1 MGSKTI
7 FLVVLAVGCAVAF
20 ADPRAVK
27 AGSLSVVYPPT
38 PRSDAADSYFG
49 RAVPDPYR
57 WLEATQSAQVKHWLS
72 LETQLTSESLAD
84 LPNRQAFRSTIL
96 GLMSAPYDS
105 VPDRG
110 KYASIFS
117 RTIAGASQPLLMVIR
132 NGRTSTLLDPNA
144 RWRGS
149 STLLAQW
156 FISPDGRTVAYA
168 TNAAGSGWLR
178 WHTLSTRSGA
188 DLVGAVVGTPDWA
201 PIAWARDSSG
211 FYYGGYGSE
220 RERQPGSPVGKG
232 FAAFFHRIGTLQ
244 SQDKLVYDFPNHPN
258 WLAYANE
265 SWDGRYLILG
275 AVEGSG
281 SGGNLVAVRD
291 LRRSPNRTVML
302 RPLGDAQYSYIDNV
316 GTVLYFSTT
325 DDAPKGKL
333 VAIDLRNP
341 SLEQDVISERSDV
354 LENVTAVGGRFIVR
368 YLHDV
373 ASQLK
378 VFARS
383 GKLLHNVDL
392 PGLGTSSDLVGEP
405 SDPRAYYSFS
415 SPTDPST
422 VFDYDVRT
430 NKSTVYSRRRSPFG
444 PAEYV
449 TQELFAISS
458 GGVRV
463 PVFVA
468 HRRGLKLDHST
479 PTMLTGYG
487 GFGDAYH
494 PVWQNLSAAWL
505 ANGGV
510 FAIACVRGGGEY
522 GESWH
527 HAGML
532 GNKQNAFDDFAAAA
546 KLLIDRGFASHA
558 TLAAYGYSGG
568 GLLVGVA
575 EVQHPDLF
583 AAVAEEAGP
592 VDVLRGYTYGSESA
606 WTDEVGSPI
615 ASPQQF
621 KWLYAYAPLVAI
633 QKGTDYP
640 ATLIMASEN
649 DARVSPAHSYKFAAT
664 LQWAQASPKPILLYV
679 AANRGHIE
687 GPRAAMADTL
697 ADTEAFLLKYTAPK

>member
-1 MGSKTI
+1 MGSKAV
-7 FLVVLAVGCAVAF
+7 FLVILAIGCAVSF
-20 ADPRAVK
+20 ADPYAVN
-27 AGSLSVVYPPT
+27 ASSLSVVYPPT

-57 WLEATQSAQVKHWLS
+57 WLEATQSPQVKHWLS
-72 LETQLTSESLAD
+72 LEALLTSQSLAS
-84 LPNRQAFRSTIL
+84 LPNREAFRSTIL
-96 GLMSAPYDS
+96 GLMSAPYDG
-105 VPDRG
+105 VPDTG
-110 KYASIFS
+110 KYATIFS
-117 RTIAGASQPLLMVIR
+117 RTIAGSSQPILMVIR

-168 TNAAGSGWLR
+168 TNVAGSGWLR
-178 WHTLSTRSGA
+178 WHTLSTESGA
-188 DLVGAVVGTPDWA
+188 DFVGAVVGTPDWA
-201 PIAWARDSSG
+201 PISWARDSNG

-220 RERQPGSPVGKG
+220 RERQPGTPVGKG
-232 FAAFFHRIGTLQ
+232 FAAFFHSIGTLQ

-291 LRRSPNRTVML
+291 LRKNSDRRML
-302 RPLGDAQYSYIDNV
+302 VRPLGDAQYSYIDNV
-316 GTVLYFSTT
+316 GTVLYFLTT
-325 DDAPKGKL
+325 DKAPKGKL

-341 SLEQDVISERSDV
+341 SFERDVISQRSDV
-354 LENVTAVGGRFIVR
+354 LENVTAVGGRFVVR

-383 GKLLHNVDL
+383 GKLLHDVAL
-392 PGLGTSSDLVGEP
+392 PGLGTSSDLDGEP
-405 SDPRAYYSFS
+405 SNPRAYYTLS
-415 SPTDPST
+415 SPTRPST
-422 VFDYDVRT
+422 VFAYDVRT
-430 NKSTVYSRRRSPFG
+430 NKSTVYSQRRSPFD
-444 PAEYV
+444 PAQYV
-449 TQELFAISS
+449 TEELFAGSS

-479 PTMLTGYG
+479 RTMLTGYG

-532 GNKQNAFDDFAAAA
+532 GNKQNAFDDLAAAA
-546 KLLIDRGFASHA
+546 NLLIERGFASHA

-568 GLLVGVA
+568 GLLVGAA

-606 WTDEVGSPI
+606 WADEVGSPI

-633 QKGTDYP
+633 QKGTSYP
-640 ATLIMASEN
+640 ATLIMTSEN

-679 AANRGHIE
+679 AANRGHLE
-687 GPRAAMADTL
+687 GPRAAMAETL